1 MTRAAVAMR
10 AIEAQGLTLEPQC
23 VAHASEMFGV
33 LGDSA
38 IYRYENEPPPSL
50 DWLRGRFARLESRLS
65 PDGSQQWLN
74 WVVRLPSGELAGYVQ
89 ATLHADGRAVI
100 AYVLASRYWGQGLA
114 SRAVQAMIGELRDA
128 YGVHTLT
135 AVLKRDNG
143 RSLRL
148 LERLGF
154 GPGTAGQRAAW
165 EVPADELLMV
175 RDLRD
180 D

>member
-1 MTRAAVAMR
+1 MAMR
-10 AIEAQGLTLEPQC
+10 AIEAPGLTLEPQC
-23 VAHASEMFGV
+23 VAHAPEMFGV

-38 IYRYENEPPPSL
+38 IYRYENRPPPSI
-50 DWLRGRFARLESRLS
+50 DWLRGRFAHLERRRS

-89 ATLHADGRAVI
+89 ATVHADGRAVI
-100 AYVLASRYWGQGLA
+100 AYVLASRHWGQGLA
-114 SRAVQAMIGELRDA
+114 SRAVRAMIGELRDA

-154 GPGTAGQRAAW
+154 RPARRGSAPPGKCA
-165 EVPADELLMV
+165 ADELLMV